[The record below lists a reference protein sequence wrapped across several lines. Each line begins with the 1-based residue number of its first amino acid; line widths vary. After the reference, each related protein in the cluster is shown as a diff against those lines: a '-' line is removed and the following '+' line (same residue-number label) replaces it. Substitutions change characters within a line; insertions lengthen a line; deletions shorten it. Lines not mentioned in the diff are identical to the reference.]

1 MPDLSLEGHLH
12 RGCGGRYALG
22 AESVAL
28 RVSGMTAR
36 VERAFF
42 RCGKCGDEQRT
53 VEQREAAEQA
63 AVAGLRAQYGLLAP
77 KGIRQLRER
86 LGLTATQLGELLY
99 GVPAGVVEGWE
110 RGRYLQNRDA
120 DALLR
125 SLEDRDELERRAAKA
140 GVVLPVP
147 SNGAVPP
154 ADAPASSDASSFS
167 PVGDASAG
175 TDASTSLVSPPPR
188 PARDTADAPLESH
201 AG

>member
-1 MPDLSLEGHLH
+1 MADSSLEGHLH

-22 AESVAL
+22 AETVAL

-42 RCGKCGDEQRT
+42 RCAKCGDEQRT

-63 AVAGLRAQYGLLAP
+63 AVAGLRAQHGLLAP

-86 LGLTATQLGELLY
+86 LGLTSAQLGELLY

-147 SNGAVPP
+147 
-154 ADAPASSDASSFS
+154 ADSSSSSPGSEGSAASDASATHGSQ
-167 PVGDASAG
+167 A
-175 TDASTSLVSPPPR
+175 PPPR
-188 PARDTADAPLESH
+188 ARDLAEAPLESH
-201 AG
+201 AGE